1 MRRIIAGRPTPDAA
15 REGSSAEP
23 ATRNA
28 RRAIRQLGLRALG
41 AIAWWASL
49 SSPAPAQSAPAPAAS
64 GAASTYVIRGA
75 TVVPV
80 SGPRIPNGTVV
91 IANGTIAAVGAN
103 VQAPADATVVD
114 GTGLFVYPG
123 LIDSGT
129 QLGLTEIGSVPGPTD
144 LQELGDF
151 NPQNLALTAVNAH
164 SELIPV
170 ARANGIT
177 TAITGPQGGLISG
190 QVALID
196 LNGWTPDEMAANP
209 RAAMVMNYPRSG
221 GGRRRFGPQQSESEQ
236 REAMNRQ
243 VQALTN
249 FLRDARAYADVASRA
264 GAQAVSGRRS
274 NLVMDAM
281 IPVVRG
287 EQSVIFDIDSE
298 DQIRGVLA
306 LADSFGLKVI
316 LRGASDAWKVADELA
331 RRQIPVVV
339 GPLTRAPA
347 PDEPY
352 DAIYAN
358 PGVLARAG
366 VKIAFQTDNAS
377 DVRNLPYNAA
387 LATAY
392 GLDPDQAL
400 RALTITPAEIW
411 GVAERY
417 GSLEPGKVA
426 NVIVTTG
433 DPLDVRTT
441 VKHLFIR
448 GQPVPFT
455 DKHTELYERF
465 IARPKP

>member
-1 MRRIIAGRPTPDAA
+1 MNMPKRAGWATCDA
-15 REGSSAEP
+15 RCGLVV
-23 ATRNA
+23 
-28 RRAIRQLGLRALG
+28 RAVVVAALLGTVPVL
-41 AIAWWASL
+41 
-49 SSPAPAQSAPAPAAS
+49 PAQDATPTTTPAGS
-64 GAASTYVIRGA
+64 GSYVIRGA
-75 TVVPV
+75 TIVPV

-103 VQAPADATVVD
+103 VPAPAGATVID
-114 GTGLFVYPG
+114 GSGLFVYPG
-123 LIDSGT
+123 MIDSGT

-144 LQELGDF
+144 LQEIGDF
-151 NPQNLALTAVNAH
+151 NPQNEALTAVNSH

-196 LNGWTPDEMAANP
+196 LAGWTPDEMAASP
-209 RAAMVMNYPRSG
+209 RAAMVMNYPRSRG
-221 GGRRRFGPQQSESEQ
+221 GGRRFGPQQSESEQ

-243 VQALTN
+243 VQALYG
-249 FLRDARAYADVASRA
+249 FLRDARTYAEVTGRTDGTSAN
-264 GAQAVSGRRS
+264 GART
-274 NLVMDAM
+274 NLVMQSM
-281 IPVVRG
+281 IPVMRG
-287 EQSVIFDIDSE
+287 EQLVVFDVDTE

-306 LADSFGLKVI
+306 LADTFALKVV
-316 LRGASDAWKVADELA
+316 LRGASEAWQVADELA
-331 RRQIPVVV
+331 RRQVPVIV

-347 PDEPY
+347 PDAPY

-377 DVRNLPYNAA
+377 DSRNLPYNAA

-392 GLDPDQAL
+392 GLDPEAAL
-400 RALTITPAEIW
+400 RALTINPAEIW
-411 GVAERY
+411 GVSDRY
-417 GSLEPGKVA
+417 GSIQPGKVA

-433 DPLDVRTT
+433 DPLDVRST

-448 GQPVPFT
+448 GELVPFT
-455 DKHTELYERF
+455 DRHTELYERF
-465 IARPKP
+465 MSRPKP

>member
-1 MRRIIAGRPTPDAA
+1 MTFIDAGRAMRDV
-15 REGSSAEP
+15 
-23 ATRNA
+23 
-28 RRAIRQLGLRALG
+28 RRGRALRALG
-41 AIAWWASL
+41 VAALLALPSTL
-49 SSPAPAQSAPAPAAS
+49 VAQNAATPSAPGS
-64 GAASTYVIRGA
+64 GGTYVIRGA

-91 IANGTIAAVGAN
+91 ISNGTIAAVGAN
-103 VQAPADATVVD
+103 VQAPAGATVID
-114 GTGLFVYPG
+114 GSGLFVYPG
-123 LIDSGT
+123 MIDSGT

-144 LQELGDF
+144 LQEIGDF
-151 NPQNLALTAVNAH
+151 NPQNAALTAVNSH

-177 TAITGPQGGLISG
+177 TAITGPRGGLVSG

-196 LNGWTPDEMAANP
+196 LAGWTPAEMAAQP
-209 RAAMVMNYPRSG
+209 RAAMVMSYPRSRG
-221 GGRRRFGPQQSESEQ
+221 GGRRFGPQQSEAEQ

-243 VQALTN
+243 VTALYD
-249 FLRDARAYADVASRA
+249 FMRDAKAYAEIVGRTENGA
-264 GAQAVSGRRS
+264 GRT
-274 NLVMDAM
+274 NLVMQAM
-281 IPVVRG
+281 IPVLRG
-287 EQSVIFDIDSE
+287 EQPVVFDIDSE

-306 LADSFGLKVI
+306 LADTFGIKPI
-316 LRGASDAWKVADELA
+316 LRGASEAWKVADELA
-331 RRQIPVVV
+331 RREIPVIV

-377 DVRNLPYNAA
+377 DSRNLPYNAA

-392 GLDPDQAL
+392 GLDPDVAL
-400 RALTITPAEIW
+400 RALTINPAEIW
-411 GVAERY
+411 GVGDRY
-417 GSLEPGKVA
+417 GSIEQGKVA

-433 DPLDVRTT
+433 DPLDVRST

-448 GQPVPFT
+448 GQLVPFT
-455 DKHTELYERF
+455 DRHTELYDLF
-465 IARPKP
+465 MSRPKP

>member
-1 MRRIIAGRPTPDAA
+1 MTWTG
-15 REGSSAEP
+15 G
-23 ATRNA
+23 ATRDA
-28 RRAIRQLGLRALG
+28 RRGGRGTGRWIALAVVGL
-41 AIAWWASL
+41 ASGL
-49 SSPAPAQSAPAPAAS
+49 PAQNAPAPATS
-64 GAASTYVIRGA
+64 GSAGTYVVRGA

-80 SGPRIPNGTVV
+80 SGPRISNATVV
-91 IANGTIAAVGAN
+91 ISGGRIAAVGAN
-103 VQAPADATVVD
+103 VQVPAGATVID
-114 GTGLFVYPG
+114 GSGLFVYPG

-144 LQELGDF
+144 LQELGEF
-151 NPQNLALTAVNAH
+151 NPQNVALTAVNAH

-177 TAITGPQGGLISG
+177 TAITGPRGGLVSG

-196 LNGWTPDEMAANP
+196 LAGWTPAEMAAQP
-209 RAAMVMNYPRSG
+209 RAAMVVNYPRSRAG
-221 GGRRRFGPQQSESEQ
+221 GRRFGPQQSESEQ

-243 VQALTN
+243 VRALYD
-249 FLRDARAYADVASRA
+249 FFRDAKTYAEVVGRTESRA
-264 GAQAVSGRRS
+264 GGRA
-274 NLVMDAM
+274 NLVMQAM
-281 IPVVRG
+281 LPVVRG
-287 EQSVIFDIDSE
+287 EQPALFDVDSE

-306 LADSFGLKVI
+306 LADTFGLKAI
-316 LRGASDAWKVADELA
+316 IRGGSDAWKVADELA
-331 RRQIPVVV
+331 RRQIPVIV

-358 PGVLARAG
+358 PGALARAG

-377 DVRNLPYNAA
+377 DSRNLPYNAA

-392 GLDPDQAL
+392 GLDPDVAL

-411 GVAERY
+411 GVADRY
-417 GSLEPGKVA
+417 GSIEPGKVA

-448 GQPVPFT
+448 GELVPFT
-455 DKHTELYERF
+455 DRHTELYDQFR
-465 IARPKP
+465 ARPRP